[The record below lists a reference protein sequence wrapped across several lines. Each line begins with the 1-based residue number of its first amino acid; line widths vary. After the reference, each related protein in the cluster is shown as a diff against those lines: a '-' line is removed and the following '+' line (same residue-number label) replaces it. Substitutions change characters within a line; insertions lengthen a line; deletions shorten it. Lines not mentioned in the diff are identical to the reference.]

1 MAIQASV
8 TNSTTMPH
16 LIARAHGS
24 VLAVAG
30 QLDSSALD
38 DELANLLGQQAAA
51 AAAVVETPTEAPT
64 EAPEEEDEEDED
76 AGFDGLGDLFG

>member
-1 MAIQASV
+1 M

-38 DELANLLGQQAAA
+38 DELANLLGQQAG
-51 AAAVVETPTEAPT
+51 
-64 EAPEEEDEEDED
+64 D
-76 AGFDGLGDLFG
+76 ARDRRRDSNGGPNRGTRGGG